1 MVENVCPGWGVWKSE
16 VGINCVGKS
25 VASFCFGFA
34 SLLANPGK
42 NGEKNVSFNFF
53 NSVIAESTKLQVSIF
68 ICNQFVS
75 GGSSFETLDG
85 SDDGTCC

>member
-1 MVENVCPGWGVWKSE
+1 MRLVSTVW
-16 VGINCVGKS
+16 VNQLP
-25 VASFCFGFA
+25 VAWLLRFGSFA
-34 SLLANPGK
+34 SLLA
-42 NGEKNVSFNFF
+42 EKWENVSFKFF

>member
-1 MVENVCPGWGVWKSE
+1 MVENTCPGLGGWKSE

-25 VASFCFGFA
+25 VAWLLRFGSFA
-34 SLLANPGK
+34 SLLA
-42 NGEKNVSFNFF
+42 EKWENVSFKFF
-53 NSVIAESTKLQVSIF
+53 NSMIAESTNPQVSIF

-85 SDDGTCC
+85 SEDGTCC

>member
-1 MVENVCPGWGVWKSE
+1 MVENTCVQEGVWKSE

-25 VASFCFGFA
+25 VASFCFVA
-34 SLLANPGK
+34 CRKMGK
-42 NGEKNVSFNFF
+42 NVVSFNFF
-53 NSVIAESTKLQVSIF
+53 NSVIAESTKPHVSIF

-85 SDDGTCC
+85 SEDGTCC

>member
-1 MVENVCPGWGVWKSE
+1 VWKSE

-25 VASFCFGFA
+25 VAWLLRFA
-34 SLLANPGK
+34 SLLA
-42 NGEKNVSFNFF
+42 EKWNNVSFKFF

-85 SDDGTCC
+85 SEDGTCC

>member
-1 MVENVCPGWGVWKSE
+1 MVENTCVQDRRVCGKVRLVSTVW
-16 VGINCVGKS
+16 VNQ
-25 VASFCFGFA
+25 
-34 SLLANPGK
+34 LLRCLQK
-42 NGEKNVSFNFF
+42 NGKKMFPSFFF

-85 SDDGTCC
+85 SEDGTCC

>member
-1 MVENVCPGWGVWKSE
+1 MVENTCVQEGVWKSE
-16 VGINCVGKS
+16 VEVSTVWVNQLLR
-25 VASFCFGFA
+25 FA
-34 SLLANPGK
+34 SVRLRACRKMGK
-42 NGEKNVSFNFF
+42 KCCFLHFF

-85 SDDGTCC
+85 SEDGTCC